1 MVHEAMISSRLGMS
15 QINIWCDAKDRVR
28 GFLIKFLQFL
38 ASLQF
43 VQQSKAEIA
52 LVLHHLLARNGG
64 LGMIQAPK
72 IQAENPNSNV

>member
-1 MVHEAMISSRLGMS
+1 MIHEAMISSRLGMS
-15 QINIWCDAKDRVR
+15 QI
-28 GFLIKFLQFL
+28 
-38 ASLQF
+38 F

-52 LVLHHLLARNGG
+52 LVLYHLLARNGG